1 MVRDWTGPEVCL
13 TTLRA
18 HSGMLNVSM
27 VSKTQSRTTVRVPLL
42 DLKQQYAAIHDEVQA
57 ALARVFESQQ
67 FILGPQLRAL
77 ENEIAGY
84 VGTRFA
90 VGVGSGTDA
99 LLLSL
104 RALGIGPGDE
114 VIVPAFT
121 FFATAEC
128 VSLLG
133 ARPVFADI
141 QPQTF
146 TLDPDSTAGKITD
159 RTRAIIP
166 VHLYGQSAD
175 MKPLLELARRR
186 ALHVI
191 EDNAQA
197 LGATYHGRRTASL
210 ADAGCLSFYPSK
222 NLGAWGDG
230 GMVVTDSEQLAQR
243 LRSLRDHGTSH
254 KYRSEEIGWNSR
266 LDEIQSAVLR
276 VKLCHLNEW
285 NRLRRSHAAAYDKA
299 LEPLPAVITPKSGG
313 WGEHVF
319 HQYTV
324 RVPHREVA
332 QKALG
337 EQGVTTA
344 VYYPVPL
351 HLQPAY
357 ASLHYKPGS
366 LPESE
371 RACAEVLSLPMYP
384 ELSQEQIEHVAT
396 ALASAVAG

>member
-1 MVRDWTGPEVCL
+1 
-13 TTLRA
+13 
-18 HSGMLNVSM
+18 MLL
-27 VSKTQSRTTVRVPLL
+27 KTQPEACPMLRVPLL
-42 DLKQQYAAIHDEVQA
+42 DLKAQYATLRNEVQG
-57 ALARVFESQQ
+57 ALAEVFESQQ

-77 ENEIAGY
+77 ENELAPY

-99 LLLSL
+99 LLLTL
-104 RALGIGPGDE
+104 RALEIGPGDE

-133 ARPVFADI
+133 AIPVFADI
-141 QPQTF
+141 KPDTF
-146 TLDPDSTAGKITD
+146 TLDPENTATKITE

-175 MKPLLELARRR
+175 MEPILILARQH
-186 ALHVI
+186 ALQVV

-197 LGATYHGRRTASL
+197 LGATYRGRRTGSL
-210 ADAGCLSFYPSK
+210 ADAGCISFYPSK

-243 LRSLRDHGTSH
+243 LRSLRDHGSSD

-276 VKLCHLNEW
+276 VKLRHLEAW
-285 NRLRRSHAAAYDKA
+285 NRQRRSHAAAYDELLK
-299 LEPLPAVITPKSGG
+299 PLRGVITPKLGG
-313 WGEHVF
+313 WGEHVY
-319 HQYTV
+319 HQYTI
-324 RVPHREVA
+324 RVPRRDAVHN
-332 QKALG
+332 ALAK
-337 EQGVTTA
+337 QGVTTA

-357 ASLHYKPGS
+357 ASLKYQPGS

-371 RACAEVLSLPMYP
+371 RACAEVLSLPIYP
-384 ELSQEQIEHVAT
+384 ELSQDHMAHVAGALT
-396 ALASAVAG
+396 EALAE

>member
-1 MVRDWTGPEVCL
+1 MP
-13 TTLRA
+13 A
-18 HSGMLNVSM
+18 
-27 VSKTQSRTTVRVPLL
+27 KTEAKARPRLRVPLL
-42 DLKQQYAAIHDEVQA
+42 DLKAQYTSIRDEVQG
-57 ALARVFESQQ
+57 ALAEVFESQQ

-77 ENEIAGY
+77 EGEIAAY
-84 VGTRFA
+84 VGTQFA
-90 VGVGSGTDA
+90 IGVGSGTDA
-99 LLLSL
+99 LLLTL

-133 ARPVFADI
+133 ATPVFADI
-141 QPQTF
+141 QPDTF
-146 TLDPDSTAGKITD
+146 TLDPEDTAAKITEH
-159 RTRAIIP
+159 TRVIIP

-175 MKPLLELARRR
+175 MDPIRELARRR

-197 LGATYHGRRTASL
+197 LGATYHGRRTGSL
-210 ADAGCLSFYPSK
+210 ADAGCISFYPTK
-222 NLGAWGDG
+222 NLGGWGDG
-230 GMVVTDSEQLAQR
+230 GMVVTDSEPLARR
-243 LRSLRDHGTSH
+243 LRSLRDHGTSS
-254 KYRSEEIGWNSR
+254 KYRSQEIGWNSR

-276 VKLCHLNEW
+276 VKFRHLDNW
-285 NRLRRSHAAAYDKA
+285 NRQRARHAAAYDKLLA
-299 LEPLPAVITPKSGG
+299 PLPGVITPKLGG

-324 RVPHREVA
+324 RVPHRDAVEN
-332 QKALG
+332 ALAG
-337 EQGVTTA
+337 QGITTG

-357 ASLHYKPGS
+357 ASLGYQPGS

-371 RACAEVLSLPMYP
+371 RACAEVLSLPVYP
-384 ELSQEQIEHVAT
+384 ELSQEH
-396 ALASAVAG
+396 LAYVAGAISEVLPG